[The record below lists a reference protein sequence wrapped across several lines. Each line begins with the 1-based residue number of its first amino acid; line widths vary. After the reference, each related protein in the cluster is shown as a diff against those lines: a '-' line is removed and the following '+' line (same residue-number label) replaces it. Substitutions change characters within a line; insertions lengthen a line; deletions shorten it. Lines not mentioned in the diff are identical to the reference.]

1 MAPRP
6 VYIASAQDDQWA
18 DPKGEFLSA
27 KYADPVYRLLGKD
40 GLDQEEMPK
49 ADQPVGKKI
58 RYHMRSGKHDVK
70 AYDWDQYLRMMDELI
85 R

>member
-1 MAPRP
+1 M
-6 VYIASAQDDQWA
+6 
-18 DPKGEFLSA
+18 
-27 KYADPVYRLLGKD
+27 
-40 GLDQEEMPK
+40 DQEEMPK
-49 ADQPVGKKI
+49 VDQPVGKKI